1 VDNDA
6 LISFTRDLVRIP
18 SVLGDEHR
26 VAERVLAE
34 MRLLGFDDVDL
45 DEVGNAVG
53 VFAGAAD
60 GPTLLLDAHMD
71 TVDVMPRGEWSRDPF
86 GGEVVDGR
94 LHGRGA
100 AVAAT

>member
-6 LISFTRDLVRIP
+6 LVSFTRDLVRLP

-34 MRLLGFDDVDL
+34 MRLLGFDEVDL

-53 VFAGAAD
+53 AG
-60 GPTLLLDAHMD
+60 GST
-71 TVDVMPRGEWSRDPF
+71 
-86 GGEVVDGR
+86 
-94 LHGRGA
+94 A